1 MKRKHEA
8 PWSTGAW
15 RKQLADVITDVG
27 ELLQILELQGGTPTG
42 IPSALRRFPLRV
54 PRAFVDRMRRGDS
67 ADPLLRQVLPILE
80 EDRKVPGFTTDPV
93 GELVSP
99 PRDAVLQ
106 KYRGRALLM
115 VTGTCAVHC
124 RYCFRRHSP
133 YADRETVARVFDA
146 AIRRIAADPT
156 IAEVILSGGDPLT
169 LPDTELG
176 VLAMR
181 LAALP
186 NVRRLRIHSRMPIV
200 LPQRVDTRLTT
211 WIGGLEVPAI
221 VVVHVNHANE
231 IDDDVRRALAALA
244 ATGAILLNQAV
255 LLRGVNDTADV
266 LSNLSQSLF
275 DADVLPYYLHM
286 LDAVEG
292 AAHFRVPDEAA
303 KNLYGELTARL
314 PGYLVPKLVREVPG
328 APAKIGVDLWS

>member
-8 PWSTGAW
+8 PWSAGAW
-15 RKQLADVITDVG
+15 RKQLADVITDPD
-27 ELLQILELQGGTPTG
+27 ELLKILELQGGTPTE

-54 PRAFVDRMRRGDS
+54 PRAFVDRMRRGDP

-80 EDRKVPGFTTDPV
+80 EDRKVPGFTADPV
-93 GELVSP
+93 GEMVSP

-106 KYRGRALLM
+106 KYHGRALLM
-115 VTGTCAVHC
+115 VTGICAVHC
-124 RYCFRRHSP
+124 RYCFRRHFP
-133 YADRETVARVFDA
+133 YADHKTNARVFDA

-181 LAALP
+181 LTALP

-211 WIGGLEVPAI
+211 WIGGLDVPVI

-244 ATGAILLNQAV
+244 ATGATLLNQAV

-292 AAHFRVPDEAA
+292 AAHFRVSGEAA
-303 KNLYGELTARL
+303 RNLYGELTATL

-328 APAKIGVDLWS
+328 APAKVGVDLWS